1 MGNMVWKE
9 AQNDS
14 LLSHPELYSVSLSE
28 ILLWHEE
35 HESQKLFTEMEY
47 FMSKLQLSHK
57 GK

>member
-1 MGNMVWKE
+1 MGNLVWKE
-9 AQNDS
+9 ARNDS

-35 HESQKLFTEMEY
+35 RASQKLFTEREY

>member
-1 MGNMVWKE
+1 MGNLAWKE
-9 AQNDS
+9 AQDDS

-35 HESQKLFTEMEY
+35 RASQKLFTEREY